1 MSLALSTLIYEWRRY
16 LAAMVAL
23 SCAGVLIL
31 AESGF
36 FFGII
41 AAYTATIERSRA
53 EVLVLPPN
61 AQSLNNMGGVPRR
74 VMPLVY
80 MHPDVLEVR
89 DREGGN
95 ARFIAEGEAFPTW
108 VNINVVDTEPD
119 ALTIPTDYSEHVR
132 TALTVPFNVVIDR
145 TAAKQLKVSS
155 GDVASMNG
163 RAVRI
168 AALLDGY
175 PNMDSPVVV
184 MSRQTNHLLNPG
196 SGLAER
202 VGPLVVRLKEGVDPR
217 QARDELNAIA
227 DGQYRAWTRPELVQ
241 ATVKNIMSNSLVALL
256 MGFTVV
262 IAILIGIAITY
273 MTLRGAILANVK
285 EFASLRALGVSMGS
299 LRLVVMELS
308 FWVGLAGLV
317 MTAGL
322 MVIVTWAAKLG
333 GVPMAYQMN
342 WVTFVAIL
350 LMIIAVLSGFFTLG
364 VLKQSQPADLL
375 R

>member
-41 AAYTATIERSRA
+41 SAYTATIDRSRA
-53 EVLVLPPN
+53 EVLVLPAN
-61 AQSLNNMGGVPRR
+61 AKSLNNMGGVPRR

-95 ARFIAEGEAFPTW
+95 ARFIADGEAYPTW
-108 VNINVVDTEPD
+108 VNIEVVDTEPD
-119 ALTIPTDYSEHVR
+119 ALTLPTDYPERVR
-132 TALTVPFNVVIDR
+132 QALSVPFNVALDR
-145 TAAKQLKVSS
+145 TALKRLKVRL
-155 GDVASMNG
+155 GDVAGMNG
-163 RAVRI
+163 RTVRI
-168 AALLDGY
+168 AAVLDGY
-175 PNMDSPVVV
+175 PNMDNPVVV
-184 MSRQTNHLLNPG
+184 ISRQTNHLLNPG
-196 SGLAER
+196 AGLGER
-202 VGPLVVRLKEGVDPR
+202 VGPLVVRLKNGVDPR

-227 DGQYRAWTRPELVQ
+227 DDQYRAWTRPELVK
-241 ATVKNIMSNSLVALL
+241 ATIKSIMENGLIVML
-256 MGFTVV
+256 MGFSTVLG
-262 IAILIGIAITY
+262 ILIGIAITY

-308 FWVGLAGLV
+308 FWVGVAGLF
-317 MTAGL
+317 MTAGFMAL
-322 MVIVTWAAKLG
+322 VTWAARLG
-333 GVPMAYQMN
+333 GVPMSYQMN

-350 LMIIAVLSGFFTLG
+350 LMIIAILSGVFTMG
-364 VLKQSQPADLL
+364 VLKKSQPADLL

>member
-41 AAYTATIERSRA
+41 SAYTATLERSRA
-53 EVLVLPPN
+53 EVIVLSQN
-61 AQSLNNMGGVPRR
+61 AKSLNNFNGLPRR
-74 VMPLVY
+74 IMPLVY

-89 DREGGN
+89 DLEGN
-95 ARFIAEGEAFPTW
+95 NMRFIAEGEADPIW
-108 VNINVVDTEPD
+108 VDLTVVDTAPD
-119 ALTIPTDYSEHVR
+119 ALTLPVDYTDEVR
-132 TALTVPFNVVIDR
+132 QALSVPFNVAIDR
-145 TAAKQLKVSS
+145 TSLRRLKVGL

-163 RAVRI
+163 RAVRV
-168 AALLDGY
+168 AAIIDGY
-175 PNMDSPVVV
+175 PNMNQPGVV
-184 MSRQTNHLLNPG
+184 MSRQTNHLMNPG
-196 SGLAER
+196 AGLGER
-202 VGPLVVRLKEGVDPR
+202 VGPLMVRLKSGADPR
-217 QARDELNAIA
+217 RARDELNAIA
-227 DGQYRAWTRPELVQ
+227 GGQYRAFTRPELIA
-241 ATVKNIMSNSLVALL
+241 ATVDSIMTDSLVALL

-262 IAILIGIAITY
+262 IAVLIGIAITY

-308 FWVGLAGLV
+308 FWVGI
-317 MTAGL
+317 AGL
-322 MVIVTWAAKLG
+322 MLTAVLMTLVTWAARAG
-333 GVPMAYQMN
+333 GVPMTYQSD
-342 WVTFVAIL
+342 WVIASTIIL
-350 LMIIAVLSGFFTLG
+350 MVIAVLSGVFTLG
-364 VLKQSQPADLL
+364 VLNKSQPADLL